1 VSEFLVLYLDDRHKF
16 TEGGKVNF
24 NCLVGVDPDPPRRP
38 NWYFVADSN
47 EKVDD
52 LDRLTV
58 APSLKP
64 FELGDLDLIRV
75 SFWERTQDSSVGAN

>member
-1 VSEFLVLYLDDRHKF
+1 
-16 TEGGKVNF
+16 
-24 NCLVGVDPDPPRRP
+24 
-38 NWYFVADSN
+38 VADSN